1 MPTRPVYLYTHTN
14 WIRRHLAARLSLVY
28 IYYIIITIRWKRRRR
43 RRPFPFFS
51 WPYEKGDGGNISI
64 IILLICLYSPSIYTT
79 HAADVALCNNYVF
92 YMQTHLSRENCQ
104 PSPSNPSAPTTTT
117 MTVYPWIFVLR
128 LRSLF
133 ARHTRIKTIWWVHSL
148 NTVEPFQKRSID
160 LYRGNGGNR
169 IYSGLCFYCFS
180 PLRST
185 RSLSHKNTEKHSP
198 TILLNNWGFFFYFY
212 VTLGTPLISGWQ

>member
-1 MPTRPVYLYTHTN
+1 MYVFRPQFFFRLPHGIFETQTLTNTYVHRVGGALNHDADFNDRLRRILQYLERTNTHTKKPVSKDLLFCSAS
-14 WIRRHLAARLSLVY
+14 RRRRCPRDQCIYTRIQTEYVAIWQPDSLLY
-28 IYYIIITIRWKRRRR
+28 IYYIIITIRWKRRR

-104 PSPSNPSAPTTTT
+104 QSPSNPSALTTTTT

-133 ARHTRIKTIWWVHSL
+133 ARHTRIKTIW
-148 NTVEPFQKRSID
+148 
-160 LYRGNGGNR
+160 
-169 IYSGLCFYCFS
+169 
-180 PLRST
+180 
-185 RSLSHKNTEKHSP
+185 
-198 TILLNNWGFFFYFY
+198 
-212 VTLGTPLISGWQ
+212 